1 MFAFAAAL
9 LVVAAIA
16 CVVVMTRN
24 DRPNSPPRS
33 HGHEVDQFAAQMRI
47 F

>member
-1 MFAFAAAL
+1 MFAFVTAI
-9 LVVAAIA
+9 VVLAVVV

-24 DRPNSPPRS
+24 DRPSSPPRS
-33 HGHEVDQFAAQMRI
+33 HGHEVDPFAAQIRI